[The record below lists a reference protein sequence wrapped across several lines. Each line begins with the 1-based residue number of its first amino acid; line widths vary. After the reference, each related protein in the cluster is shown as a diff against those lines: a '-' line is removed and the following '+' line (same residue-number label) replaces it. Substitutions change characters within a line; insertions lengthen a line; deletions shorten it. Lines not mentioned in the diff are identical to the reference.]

1 MEELKAKLCAPC
13 WGSKRATVNGYS
25 TSTLRKAGCEPAWLM
40 VVPRVQMPPSTFHQ
54 GASSGRASKSTRGFS
69 RRGCGGSGFRVTATS
84 FPTLLSASAWRK
96 TDWPTRPVAPTSN
109 RSFMILLPCSNN
121 SLVME
126 NFRLRVFR
134 AVAHRLNFRM
144 AAEELLLTQS
154 AVTQQIKALESEL
167 DVPLFDRA
175 GGRVSLTPA
184 GAALLPFAERLA
196 ALSEEA
202 REAVASTA
210 GGSAGRLALG
220 ASQTIGQYLLPKLIA
235 GYLQENPKVEIS
247 VLGGNTQTILE
258 ALVEHKVQLCLIEG
272 PAMRRDVQVDP
283 FMQDHMVCVVPAGHE
298 WADEE
303 IDVKELQ
310 QTKLVTRE
318 LGSGSRRIVEQAFE
332 KAGLDLKKLRLVM
345 TFDSTEG
352 LLSAVEAGLG
362 IAFVSRWAVRNQLA
376 LGTLRVARVRG
387 LNLARMFSLATVAGP
402 EPAGIARAFHRF
414 VLERAE
420 GLAPRATGR
429 KAPVKS

>member
-1 MEELKAKLCAPC
+1 
-13 WGSKRATVNGYS
+13 
-25 TSTLRKAGCEPAWLM
+25 
-40 VVPRVQMPPSTFHQ
+40 
-54 GASSGRASKSTRGFS
+54 
-69 RRGCGGSGFRVTATS
+69 
-84 FPTLLSASAWRK
+84 
-96 TDWPTRPVAPTSN
+96 
-109 RSFMILLPCSNN
+109 
-121 SLVME
+121 ME

-184 GAALLPFAERLA
+184 GIALLPFAEKLA
-196 ALSEEA
+196 VLSEEA
-202 REAVASTA
+202 REAVAATA

-272 PAMRRDVQVDP
+272 PAMRRDVQVEP
-283 FMQDHMVCVVPAGHE
+283 FMQDHMLCVVPAGHE

-310 QTKLVTRE
+310 QAKLVTRE
-318 LGSGSRRIVEQAFE
+318 LGSGSRRIVEQSFE

-376 LGTLRVARVRG
+376 LGTLKLARVRG
-387 LNLARMFSLATVAGP
+387 LDLARMFSLATVAGP
-402 EPAGIARAFHRF
+402 EPAGLTRSFHRF

-420 GLAPRATGR
+420 QLAPRPTG
-429 KAPVKS
+429 KAARG

>member
-1 MEELKAKLCAPC
+1 
-13 WGSKRATVNGYS
+13 
-25 TSTLRKAGCEPAWLM
+25 
-40 VVPRVQMPPSTFHQ
+40 
-54 GASSGRASKSTRGFS
+54 
-69 RRGCGGSGFRVTATS
+69 
-84 FPTLLSASAWRK
+84 
-96 TDWPTRPVAPTSN
+96 
-109 RSFMILLPCSNN
+109 
-121 SLVME
+121 ME

-184 GAALLPFAERLA
+184 GAALLPFAEKLA
-196 ALSEEA
+196 ALAEEA
-202 REAVASTA
+202 RVEVAATA
-210 GGSAGRLALG
+210 GGSAGRLAVG
-220 ASQTIGQYLLPKLIA
+220 ASQTIGQYLLPRLIA

-272 PAMRRDVQVDP
+272 PAMRRDVQLEP

-376 LGTLRVARVRG
+376 LGTLKLARVRG
-387 LNLARMFSLATVAGP
+387 LDLARMFSLATVAGP
-402 EPAGIARAFHRF
+402 EPAGLTRSFHRF

-420 GLAPRATGR
+420 QLSPRATGR
-429 KAPVKS
+429 TAPKGASAER

>member
-1 MEELKAKLCAPC
+1 
-13 WGSKRATVNGYS
+13 
-25 TSTLRKAGCEPAWLM
+25 
-40 VVPRVQMPPSTFHQ
+40 
-54 GASSGRASKSTRGFS
+54 
-69 RRGCGGSGFRVTATS
+69 
-84 FPTLLSASAWRK
+84 
-96 TDWPTRPVAPTSN
+96 
-109 RSFMILLPCSNN
+109 
-121 SLVME
+121 ME

-184 GAALLPFAERLA
+184 GVALLPFAERLA

-202 REAVASTA
+202 REAVAATA

-272 PAMRRDVQVDP
+272 PAMRRDVQVEP

-310 QTKLVTRE
+310 QAKLVTRE

-332 KAGLDLKKLRLVM
+332 KAGLDLKKLRLIM

-376 LGTLRVARVRG
+376 LGTLKLARVRG
-387 LNLARMFSLATVAGP
+387 LDLARMFSLATVAGP
-402 EPAGIARAFHRF
+402 EPAGLTRSFHRF

-420 GLAPRATGR
+420 QLAPRATG
-429 KAPVKS
+429 KAAGRDGSAERRSGS